1 MVLQL
6 GGVPD
11 PKSSPT
17 AQFFYWVWML
27 LVVEQWWASGMA
39 AVSNVLA
46 LASFELQNTVR
57 PHISRG
63 VARQAT

>member
-27 LVVEQWWASGMA
+27 LVVEQWATSGMA

-46 LASFELQNTVR
+46 LASFELQNTV
-57 PHISRG
+57 
-63 VARQAT
+63 